1 MMSNGLLLFGL
12 IILVG
17 FIGNMIFN
25 KTRVPESIFL
35 IITGIVLGPLLNIIS
50 PEFFLSNA
58 SFMISFALV
67 VVLLESGLELDL
79 SKIINHAGNA
89 MLFTALVMIS
99 TVFLVTAVTVFFFHW
114 PFINGI
120 FLGVIGSGTTTVTII
135 HLLDKPSIGKNTKSL
150 LIIESIINDVTLII
164 SASIIISLMGVD
176 SNTPLF
182 KVIFNEIV
190 ISLLLGI
197 STALLWIFFF
207 VEYIHKN
214 KLGYVFTL
222 GLAFLIYSM
231 VEYLGFNGAIAIMV
245 FSLLIG
251 NYSLIVNR
259 MKSVAGFLKPLRS
272 DISIVRTVN
281 LEITFIIRTL
291 FFVFL
296 GVISNLGDML
306 SGTSILVI
314 IIVTAEIAS
323 RYLSS
328 QIISIF
334 EPKFNNSVSIMSN
347 LIARGFTSTLVAF
360 LAIEGGINIPH
371 IADIVLLLVVLTT
384 IWSIVSI
391 SVLQWHSD
399 VKKMEVY

>member
-89 MLFTALVMIS
+89 MMFTALVMIS
-99 TVFLVTAVTVFFFHW
+99 TVFLVTAVTVVFFHW

-182 KVIFNEIV
+182 KVIFNEI
-190 ISLLLGI
+190 
-197 STALLWIFFF
+197 
-207 VEYIHKN
+207 
-214 KLGYVFTL
+214 
-222 GLAFLIYSM
+222 
-231 VEYLGFNGAIAIMV
+231 
-245 FSLLIG
+245 
-251 NYSLIVNR
+251 
-259 MKSVAGFLKPLRS
+259 
-272 DISIVRTVN
+272 
-281 LEITFIIRTL
+281 
-291 FFVFL
+291 
-296 GVISNLGDML
+296 
-306 SGTSILVI
+306 
-314 IIVTAEIAS
+314 
-323 RYLSS
+323 
-328 QIISIF
+328 
-334 EPKFNNSVSIMSN
+334 
-347 LIARGFTSTLVAF
+347 
-360 LAIEGGINIPH
+360 
-371 IADIVLLLVVLTT
+371 
-384 IWSIVSI
+384 
-391 SVLQWHSD
+391 
-399 VKKMEVY
+399 